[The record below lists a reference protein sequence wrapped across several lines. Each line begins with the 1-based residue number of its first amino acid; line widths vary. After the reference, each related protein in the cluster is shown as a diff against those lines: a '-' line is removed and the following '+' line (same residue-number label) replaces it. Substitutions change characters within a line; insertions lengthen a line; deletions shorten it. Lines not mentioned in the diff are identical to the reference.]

1 MIKNTLSSWSY
12 KKLSMWEK
20 CPYSV
25 KLMYID
31 RIPQPPPDPKYDKA
45 RERGIKFHEEI
56 ATSITDGTPVPAAAK
71 DFEEIVQQ
79 LRENNAIVEQD
90 HFLDNQWNRW
100 DHGWKGHWLQVKQDV
115 VVVKPEFVLTGD
127 WKTGKKHG
135 NEMSHF
141 RQMQLYSLA
150 AWRLYPGRP
159 EYVSELYYIDQDDIW
174 TITFKEADLERALTD
189 WDRKA
194 NAMFADTVFRPR
206 PNIDTCRFCPYGPQ
220 RGNGHCPV
228 GV

>member
-56 ATSITDGTPVPAAAK
+56 ALSISEGGPLPPAAES
-71 DFEEIVQQ
+71 FSEIVEMMR
-79 LRENNAIVEQD
+79 LNNAVVEQD
-90 HFLDNQWNRW
+90 HFLDNKWEAWPN
-100 DHGWKGHWLQVKQDV
+100 GWKGHWLQVKQDV
-115 VVVKPEFVLTGD
+115 VIPKEDYVLTGD

-141 RQMQLYSLA
+141 RQMQLYSVA

-174 TITFKEADLERALTD
+174 TITFKPEDLERALGD
-189 WDRKA
+189 FDRKA
-194 NAMFADTVFRPR
+194 NAMFADNIFRPR
-206 PNIDTCRFCPYGPQ
+206 PNKDTCRFCPYGPQ